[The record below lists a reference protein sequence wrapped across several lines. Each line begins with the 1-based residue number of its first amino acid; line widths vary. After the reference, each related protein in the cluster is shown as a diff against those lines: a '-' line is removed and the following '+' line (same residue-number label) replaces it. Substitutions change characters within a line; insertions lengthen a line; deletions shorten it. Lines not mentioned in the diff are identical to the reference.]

1 MFLQNS
7 QDQWKMEAVMSYE
20 IHEQTN
26 ILSAVDISEEQ
37 NDIELGKIVELRMN
51 DEQTPTRV
59 TLDDL

>member
-1 MFLQNS
+1 
-7 QDQWKMEAVMSYE
+7 MSYE

-37 NDIELGKIVELRMN
+37 DDIELDKIVELRMN

>member
-1 MFLQNS
+1 
-7 QDQWKMEAVMSYE
+7 MSYE

-37 NDIELGKIVELRMN
+37 DDIELGKIVEQRMN

-59 TLDDL
+59 TLDHL